1 MSAHSHTSADVS
13 TDNTA
18 GESPIDLN
26 QIAMLRGLR
35 NGTVL
40 PKLLRTYLDQL
51 PTQLHDLRQA
61 VDQRDASTIS
71 TIAHALKS
79 ASYAIGAR
87 LVGEACGVLETAAR
101 TNQLDNVPRMLLTL
115 HEEVE
120 RARPCLEQYLP

>member
-1 MSAHSHTSADVS
+1 MSTHSHNLAD
-13 TDNTA
+13 NGA
-18 GESPIDLN
+18 GESPIDMN

-35 NGTVL
+35 NGAVL

-61 VDQRDASTIS
+61 VDQRNASTIS

-79 ASYAIGAR
+79 ASYAIGAK
-87 LVGEACGVLETAAR
+87 LVGEACGALESAAR
-101 TNQLDNVPRMLLTL
+101 SNQLDHVPRLLLTL

-120 RARPCLEQYLP
+120 RARPCLEHLLP